1 MKIRQR
7 TLASAAFLILT
18 IGLAPQWAQA
28 QSYPAQPVK
37 LIVGFAP
44 GGIADTIGRVIGQ
57 AMSESLKQPF
67 IVENRAGASS
77 VIAARAVINS
87 PADGYNILVST
98 TAMPINE
105 AAGAAQGISLGRDL
119 IALSISAITPE
130 LLAVAPNSPV
140 KTLKDLIA
148 QAKKNNGVAYATA
161 GAGTASHIAA
171 EYLFKS
177 NGINASHVPHKGGAP
192 ALTAVTGGHIEL
204 LSISMPAATQH
215 VLAGTLRGLAVGAPQ
230 RAPALPDVPTAA
242 EQGMPEYDFT
252 SWVGFF
258 AVPSTP
264 PQVTSLLNSEI
275 NKALRDPAI
284 LARMAKMGFAANV
297 ADLPATEKMLNAE
310 VAKWKKAVAVAGFGQ
325 K

>member
-18 IGLAPQWAQA
+18 IGLAPQGVQA